1 MLKRFI
7 KDMKKNYKYA
17 FYSAKAE
24 LKAEVA
30 GSYLNWIWWILEPIC
45 FMLIYTLIFGY
56 VFNAKEQYF
65 TVFIFI
71 GISLWDF
78 FGRNMRSSVK
88 MVKKNK
94 PIVTKVYIPKFI
106 LILSKMMVNGF
117 KMMVSFGIV
126 IIMMLVYRIPVSI
139 NLVYVIPLMI
149 DLWLLNFGLMC
160 ILLHYGV
167 FVEDLSNV
175 VNIVLKLLFYLTGI
189 FYSIESRLGKHYPV
203 AADLLGKVNPMA
215 YIIMSMR
222 QCLIYASR
230 PGLKIMALWLVLSI
244 LVCLLGIRIVYKN
257 ENSYV
262 KVI

>member
-7 KDMKKNYKYA
+7 NDIRKNFHYA

-30 GSYLNWIWWILEPIC
+30 GSYLNWIWWILEPVC
-45 FMLIYTLIFGY
+45 LMLIYTLIFGY
-56 VFNAKEQYF
+56 VFNASEQYF

-78 FGRNMRSSVK
+78 FSRNLKNSVK

-126 IIMMLVYRIPVSI
+126 ILMMIIYRIPVSI
-139 NLVYVIPLMI
+139 NLIYIIPLMI
-149 DLWLLNFGLMC
+149 NVFLLCFGIMC
-160 ILLHYGV
+160 ILLHFGV
-167 FVEDLSNV
+167 YVEDLANV
-175 VNIVLKLLFYLTGI
+175 VDIALKLMFYLTGI
-189 FYSIESRLGKHYPV
+189 FYSIDKRIGKRYPLMATILGK
-203 AADLLGKVNPMA
+203 ANPMA
-215 YIIMSMR
+215 YIITGFR
-222 QCLIYASR
+222 KCLIYCER
-230 PGLKIMALWLVLSI
+230 PSLRVMALWFVLSLI
-244 LVCLLGIRIVYKN
+244 ICVIGVRTIYKN

>member
-7 KDMKKNYKYA
+7 NDMKKDYHYA

-45 FMLIYTLIFGY
+45 LMLIYTLIFGY
-56 VFNAKEQYF
+56 VFNASEQYF

-71 GISLWDF
+71 GITLWDF
-78 FGRNMRSSVK
+78 FSRNLKNSVK

-106 LILSKMMVNGF
+106 LIFSKMLVNGF
-117 KMMVSFGIV
+117 KMLISFGIV
-126 IIMMLVYRIPVSI
+126 VLMMLIYRIPVSI
-139 NLVYVIPLMI
+139 NLIYVLPLLV
-149 DLWLLNFGLMC
+149 DVFLLCFGIMC
-160 ILLHYGV
+160 ILLHFGV
-167 FVEDLSNV
+167 YVEDLANV
-175 VNIVLKLLFYLTGI
+175 VNIALKLMFYLTGI
-189 FYSIESRLGKHYPV
+189 FFSIETRIGKKFPVLAAVLGK
-203 AADLLGKVNPMA
+203 ANPMA
-215 YIIMSMR
+215 YIITGMR
-222 QCLIYASR
+222 KCLIYAQR
-230 PGLKIMALWLVLSI
+230 PDLSVMI
-244 LVCLLGIRIVYKN
+244 IWFVISLMISIIGVRVIYKN